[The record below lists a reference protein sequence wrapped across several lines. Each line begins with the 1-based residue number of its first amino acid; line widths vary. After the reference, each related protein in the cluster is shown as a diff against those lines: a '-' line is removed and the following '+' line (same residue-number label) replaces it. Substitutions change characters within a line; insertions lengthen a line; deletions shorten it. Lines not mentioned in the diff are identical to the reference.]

1 LRRLCD
7 LLRQFSSGGVRCI
20 ALFVSVTLCLVA
32 ASSASPAPGSA
43 AIAANGAGT
52 PLEAEI
58 IAQINAFRA
67 SQGLSPLVSSPV
79 LAAFAARHAQDMLA
93 KGYFDHDEPGGQT
106 ALQRLTAFFGP
117 EGYDLS
123 NVGENIAMISGPGDA
138 TAFVQ
143 EWLGDQAH
151 QEILLGTGRGP
162 LYSEVGVAVVTA
174 DSAPGVYAGLGQ
186 VSILSAAFGPP
197 QPLYGQSVVVAP
209 VSGIVLVKAPG
220 AKNFTV
226 LKAGALIDSGTEVD
240 TTKGRVRLTSVA
252 DDAGTVQTADFY
264 RGRFVVTYT
273 PDFPGVSTNLLTNLR
288 LSGRLTGCRRVA
300 AARHL
305 AAQSKKPPKRRRT
318 RPRKA
323 KGPKVQSLWG
333 NGVGHFSTQT
343 GYASAVVR
351 GTYWLTQETCT
362 STRVRVVS
370 GIVDV
375 FDAKRNIHTS
385 VPAGHSLV
393 VRKSK

>member
-1 LRRLCD
+1 
-7 LLRQFSSGGVRCI
+7 
-20 ALFVSVTLCLVA
+20 VSLTLCCVA
-32 ASSASPAPGSA
+32 ASSAAPAPVSA
-43 AIAANGAGT
+43 ATAATGAGT

-58 IAQINAFRA
+58 IAQINAFRV
-67 SQGLSPLVSSPV
+67 SQGLAPLVPSPV
-79 LAAFAARHAQDMLA
+79 LGAFAARHAQDMLA

-106 ALQRLTAFFGP
+106 ALERLTAFYGP
-117 EGYDLS
+117 QGYDLT
-123 NVGENIAMISGPGDA
+123 NTGENIALITGPGDA

-143 EWLGDQAH
+143 ELTGDQEH
-151 QEILLGTGRGP
+151 REILLGTGRGP
-162 LYSEVGVAVVTA
+162 LYSEVGVSVVTA

-186 VSILSAAFGPP
+186 VSILTVEVGPP

-209 VSGIVLVKAPG
+209 VSGVVLVKAPG
-220 AKNFTV
+220 AKTFTP
-226 LKAGALIDSGTEVD
+226 LKAGSLIDSGTQVD

-288 LSGRLTGCRRVA
+288 LTLPLTGCPRVKA
-300 AARHL
+300 TRHL
-305 AAQSKKPPKRRRT
+305 AVQSKTPPKKRK
-318 RPRKA
+318 RPRKP

-333 NGVGHFSTQT
+333 NGIGHFRTQT

-351 GTYWLTQETCT
+351 GTIWLTQETCT
-362 STRVRVVS
+362 STRVQVVS
-370 GIVDV
+370 GVVDV
-375 FDAKRNIHTS
+375 FDVKRNIHTS
-385 VPAGHSLV
+385 VTAGHSLV

>member
-1 LRRLCD
+1 
-7 LLRQFSSGGVRCI
+7 
-20 ALFVSVTLCLVA
+20 VA
-32 ASSASPAPGSA
+32 T
-43 AIAANGAGT
+43 GAGS
-52 PLEAEI
+52 PLETEI
-58 IAQINAFRA
+58 IAQINAFRL

-79 LAAFAARHAQDMLA
+79 LSAFAARHAQDMLA

-106 ALQRLTAFFGP
+106 ALQRLTAFYGP

-143 EWLGDQAH
+143 EWMGDTAH

-186 VSILSAAFGPP
+186 VSILSAEFGPP

-209 VSGIVLVKAPG
+209 VSGVVLVKRPG
-220 AKNFTV
+220 AKTFTA
-226 LKAGALIDSGTEVD
+226 LQAGALIDSGTQVD

-252 DDAGTVQTADFY
+252 DDSGTVQTADFY
-264 RGRFVVTYT
+264 RGRFAVTYT

-288 LSGRLTGCRRVA
+288 LIGKLTGCRSVK

-305 AAQSKKPPKRRRT
+305 AAQSKKPRK
-318 RPRKA
+318 RPRKP

-333 NGVGHFSTQT
+333 TGTGHFRTQT

-370 GIVDV
+370 GVVDV
-375 FDAKRNIHTS
+375 FDVKRNIHTS
-385 VPAGHSLV
+385 VTAGHSLV